1 MDGKVD
7 QATGALPKVKWDDST
22 MKTSYANVCNVAS
35 TREEVTLL
43 FGTNQTWHAE
53 TKEVKVHLT
62 DRIILSPFAAKRL
75 ALLIGNV
82 VAEYEKRFGT
92 LGGPDRLESKH
103 GSGATPRDKRP
114 EPCRRP
120 RLRIGRLKSPR
131 HPQAPWWT

>member
-1 MDGKVD
+1 MEGKTD
-7 QATGALPKVKWDDST
+7 QATGALPKVKWDDSN

-53 TKEVKVHLT
+53 QKEVTVQLS

-82 VAEYEKRFGT
+82 VTEYEKRFGT
-92 LGGPDRLESKH
+92 LGGTERQESKH
-103 GSGATPRDKRP
+103 
-114 EPCRRP
+114 
-120 RLRIGRLKSPR
+120 
-131 HPQAPWWT
+131 

>member
-7 QATGALPKVKWDDST
+7 QQTGALPKVKWDDT
-22 MKTSYANVCNVAS
+22 GMKTTYANVCNVAS

-53 TKEVKVHLT
+53 QKEVKVQLS

-75 ALLIGNV
+75 VLLLGNV

-92 LGGPDRLESKH
+92 LGGPERQESKH
-103 GSGATPRDKRP
+103 
-114 EPCRRP
+114 
-120 RLRIGRLKSPR
+120 
-131 HPQAPWWT
+131 